1 MKLTLDR
8 MCIQSGKL
16 CASCEKL
23 YQNEEITDIDIDFG
37 KILMNVAK
45 SQKFLSNITVLK
57 IVETEHAIFI
67 ITNIEDKIKLQRSG
81 DTLLSNFKGLDNRD
95 VIFLEKTKNPKKFI
109 EGLIGPELLVSTS
122 TVFLPPFSE
131 KELKVKVKKDNKN
144 KLKILADDLSK
155 LTKVLL
161 GMEAHYSFV

>member
-16 CASCEKL
+16 CASCDKL
-23 YQNEEITDIDIDFG
+23 YQNEEISDIDIDFG
-37 KILMNVAK
+37 KILMNTAK
-45 SQKFLSNITVLK
+45 SQKFLSNITILQ
-57 IVETEHAIFI
+57 IVETEHQIFI
-67 ITNIEDKIKLQRSG
+67 ITNIEDKRKLQRAGVS
-81 DTLLSNFKGLDNRD
+81 LMSSFKGVDNRD
-95 VIFLEKTKNPKKFI
+95 VLFLEKTKNPKKFI

-131 KELKVKVKKDNKN
+131 KELKVKIKKDNKS

-155 LTKVLL
+155 LTQALL